1 MSASLSTRSGVSNSD
16 DSGIKPVPCR
26 TEILFRVWTDGVQ
39 HKKLPSPGEASG
51 EQSGIVAFLEDVV
64 ASRKGALVPT
74 EENMY
79 VSILENAS
87 QALVVARQV
96 QLGMQDFQK
105 RSRIQPI
112 AVSIAMDAI
121 AAASGSQSAEANA
134 SAVSQDAPR
143 ISPRPRVE
151 ASHDLLTLIR
161 MSRPAQILLTHEL
174 FQKASL
180 FRGLP
185 LKTFQGRFGVFE
197 YLWTAEE
204 KLLELEGDPTRFSEL
219 EPGSGF
225 RSDRAELPA
234 LPSRSIS
241 DESVRT
247 AFEPTHLDRKNAEA
261 RPFWRSPLGI
271 ASAAASLLLVL
282 VAGGIALRVKGT
294 KADAPNAPVI
304 PSATPVSKDSSA
316 HPNVIQP
323 AKTPVQLPAQVE
335 KTRKTSQATQPKS
348 KDSSKTDSAV
358 GNDENTKEQSA
369 PAKTCSLSGPLN
381 DYLSQAEYDRGHG
394 DYPSAD
400 RLFSKVLECD
410 PNNDAAKRG
419 LSRTRAAEK

>member
-1 MSASLSTRSGVSNSD
+1 MSASLPAKSGVSNSD
-16 DSGIKPVPCR
+16 DSGIRPVQCR
-26 TEILFRVWTDGVQ
+26 TEILFRVWIDGAH
-39 HKKLPSPGEASG
+39 HKKLSSPGETHG
-51 EQSGIVAFLEDVV
+51 EPSGIVAFLEDVV
-64 ASRKGALVPT
+64 ASRQGALIPT
-74 EENMY
+74 EENVY

-96 QLGMQDFQK
+96 QIGMQDFQK
-105 RSRIQPI
+105 KSRIQPI
-112 AVSIAMDAI
+112 AVSIAIDAS
-121 AAASGSQSAEANA
+121 APGARTTDGGS
-134 SAVSQDAPR
+134 SAVSQDDSR
-143 ISPRPRVE
+143 ISPTPCVE

-185 LKTFQGRFGVFE
+185 LKSFQGRFGVFE

-204 KLLELEGDPTRFSEL
+204 KLLELEGDPTRFSEV
-219 EPGSGF
+219 EPGSDF

-234 LPSRSIS
+234 LPSRTTS
-241 DESVRT
+241 DESIRT
-247 AFEPTHLDRKNAEA
+247 AFEPSHLEKKNAEA

-282 VAGGIALRVKGT
+282 IAGGIALRVKGT
-294 KADAPNAPVI
+294 KADNPIVPVI
-304 PSATPVSKDSSA
+304 QNATPVSKDSSL

-323 AKTPVQLPAQVE
+323 ALPPVRTPAPVE
-335 KTRKTSQATQPKS
+335 KTRKTSQATQAKPK
-348 KDSSKTDSAV
+348 DPAKTVSAA
-358 GNDENTKEQSA
+358 GNAEDAKAQSA
-369 PAKTCSLSGPLN
+369 ATKTCSLSGSLD
-381 DYLSQAEYDRGHG
+381 DYLRHAEYDRGQG

-410 PNNDAAKRG
+410 PNNEAAKRG
-419 LSRTRAAEK
+419 LNRTRAAEK